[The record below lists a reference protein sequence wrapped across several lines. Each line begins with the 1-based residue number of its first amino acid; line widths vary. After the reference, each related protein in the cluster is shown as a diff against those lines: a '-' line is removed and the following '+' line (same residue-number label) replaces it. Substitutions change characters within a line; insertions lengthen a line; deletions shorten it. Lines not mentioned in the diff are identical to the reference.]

1 MVPEKMQQSDKGQ
14 KTFKWDVWKENP
26 GIWGKADFVING
38 FVDHINTT
46 KDTTDYLWHTTRFV
60 SVYKMVKNTN
70 STIKR
75 IEKCLFII
83 LPKHDM
89 LILLL

>member
-1 MVPEKMQQSDKGQ
+1 LKYSTGFYPDKQNFNDSEKLQQSDKGQ
-14 KTFKWDVWKENP
+14 KTFKWDVCKENP

-70 STIKR
+70 
-75 IEKCLFII
+75 
-83 LPKHDM
+83 
-89 LILLL
+89 

>member
-1 MVPEKMQQSDKGQ
+1 MVPEKLQQSDKGQ

-60 SVYKMVKNTN
+60 SLFIMVKNTN
-70 STIKR
+70 
-75 IEKCLFII
+75 
-83 LPKHDM
+83 
-89 LILLL
+89 